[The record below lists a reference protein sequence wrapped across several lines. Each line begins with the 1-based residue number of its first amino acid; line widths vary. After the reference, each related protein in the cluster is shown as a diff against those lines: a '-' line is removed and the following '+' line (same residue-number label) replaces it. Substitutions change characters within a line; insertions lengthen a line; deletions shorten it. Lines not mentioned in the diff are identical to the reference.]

1 MTPTAISERQLD
13 KVEQKLQ
20 KSFCRAR
27 QASLVTYK
35 VCYLAPSSQGDRL
48 LQSIQ
53 KTRILKISMELCQ
66 LFIGFGDKNV
76 PKEGFFVK
84 FNASRRFRIFN
95 SDLF

>member
-20 KSFCRAR
+20 ETFCRAR

-48 LQSIQ
+48 LQSMQ
-53 KTRILKISMELCQ
+53 KIKDFQDFDGIMSTFVDILSKKCPE
-66 LFIGFGDKNV
+66 D
-76 PKEGFFVK
+76 
-84 FNASRRFRIFN
+84 
-95 SDLF
+95 

>member
-48 LQSIQ
+48 LQSMQ
-53 KTRILKISMELCQ
+53 KIKDFEDFYGIVSTFHWIW
-66 LFIGFGDKNV
+66 
-76 PKEGFFVK
+76 
-84 FNASRRFRIFN
+84 
-95 SDLF
+95 